1 MKIAIIG
8 SGISGL
14 AAAHTLRNCAD
25 ITLFEAGSY
34 FGGHT
39 HTVDVEFKTAQGA
52 CQHGVDTGFL
62 VYNERTYPQLI
73 ALFKELEVETCHS
86 DMSFSVQAQHK
97 GQSIEWGGSNL
108 NSVFAQRSNLFKPKF
123 WSMLTDLIRF
133 NQLATQ
139 LAEQEAN
146 SQKTANYSSE
156 LMQPLSVFLKENKF
170 GDAFVNWYL
179 LPMLGCIWSC
189 PTEQMLAFPVATMVR
204 FCHNHG
210 LLQVNNRPQWWT
222 VKGGAKHYVEKIVSS
237 IQNKHLSTPVQ
248 QVKRLDNGQVQ
259 VVTTQ
264 SEPIFDAVVLA
275 THSDQSLKLLAQ
287 ASTQEQSILGAIQ
300 YQDNIAVLHKDE
312 SVMPSKKIAWS
323 AWNYD
328 QSDVAKNAK
337 DNRVC
342 LHYWLNL
349 LQPLPSNE
357 NIFVSLNSNKAIQAE
372 CVIQQFEYA
381 HPVFDVAAIEA
392 QSKVPEI
399 QGQGAVY
406 YAGAWMGY
414 GFHEDGLKAGI
425 SAAKKIITDFS
436 LQG

>member
-39 HTVDVEFKTAQGA
+39 HTVDVEFKTAQGT

-170 GDAFVNWYL
+170 VFQY
-179 LPMLGCIWSC
+179 I
-189 PTEQMLAFPVATMVR
+189 F
-204 FCHNHG
+204 HN
-210 LLQVNNRPQWWT
+210 LF
-222 VKGGAKHYVEKIVSS
+222 
-237 IQNKHLSTPVQ
+237 HL
-248 QVKRLDNGQVQ
+248 K
-259 VVTTQ
+259 
-264 SEPIFDAVVLA
+264 
-275 THSDQSLKLLAQ
+275 
-287 ASTQEQSILGAIQ
+287 
-300 YQDNIAVLHKDE
+300 
-312 SVMPSKKIAWS
+312 
-323 AWNYD
+323 
-328 QSDVAKNAK
+328 
-337 DNRVC
+337 
-342 LHYWLNL
+342 
-349 LQPLPSNE
+349 
-357 NIFVSLNSNKAIQAE
+357 
-372 CVIQQFEYA
+372 
-381 HPVFDVAAIEA
+381 
-392 QSKVPEI
+392 
-399 QGQGAVY
+399 
-406 YAGAWMGY
+406 
-414 GFHEDGLKAGI
+414 
-425 SAAKKIITDFS
+425 
-436 LQG
+436 